1 MPGRPES
8 PATSNEDARKDRIN
22 ADIVALMC
30 RPSPMNAPRSVQGIG
45 LYTHAIP
52 LSGSPNESS
61 EYSGSKAG
69 NAVFLPIGGP
79 DAPSRTTFGPRAPM
93 NKDFELMWKNVEA
106 TVNEEAKHLAQSRLT
121 TEQLKERYGALDV
134 PDANP
139 EVSSPT
145 QNAERLKQWAEYLQ
159 EYARRA
165 QPSGDVIMG
174 GTEPT
179 SNQVPAANTATT
191 PTENIYHQSRD
202 PRRRST
208 AGIELPKTDKPKPPN
223 Q

>member
-1 MPGRPES
+1 MS
-8 PATSNEDARKDRIN
+8 
-22 ADIVALMC
+22 
-30 RPSPMNAPRSVQGIG
+30 APRSVQGIG
-45 LYTHAIP
+45 LYTHATMP
-52 LSGSPNESS
+52 QPSNESS
-61 EYSGSKAG
+61 ESSGPKAG

-79 DAPSRTTFGPRAPM
+79 DAPSRTTFGPRTPM

-106 TVNEEAKHLAQSRLT
+106 TVNEEAKHLAQSLLT
-121 TEQLKERYGALDV
+121 TEQLKERYGALDA

-139 EVSSPT
+139 DVSSPT
-145 QNAERLKQWAEYLQ
+145 QNAERLKQWAEYLH

-191 PTENIYHQSRD
+191 PTENIYYQSRD

-208 AGIELPKTDKPKPPN
+208 AGVELPKTDKPKPPN